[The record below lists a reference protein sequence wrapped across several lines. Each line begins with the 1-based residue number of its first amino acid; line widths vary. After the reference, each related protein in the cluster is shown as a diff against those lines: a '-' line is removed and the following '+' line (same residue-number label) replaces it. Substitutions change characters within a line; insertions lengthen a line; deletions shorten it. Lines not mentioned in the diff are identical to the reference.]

1 MWSRNIIF
9 IAYIKKKILNKKERK
24 EKKRFW
30 RNIKASITITS
41 IQFKISQEY
50 KYNIINKNLKNLKN
64 INITS

>member
-50 KYNIINKNLKNLKN
+50 K
-64 INITS
+64 